1 MFWDNLKAFESRYP
15 EKRLFWAL
23 FTLSS
28 LKYARYSCVV
38 RGKNHRKTSRLRN
51 PVLDTLRLMWSEC
64 DADKIIILGEDTL
77 PKDFLPE
84 CEMMHRVI
92 ENAIEERKKYGENEL
107 TYVVVK

>member
-1 MFWDNLKAFESRYP
+1 
-15 EKRLFWAL
+15 
-23 FTLSS
+23 
-28 LKYARYSCVV
+28 
-38 RGKNHRKTSRLRN
+38 
-51 PVLDTLRLMWSEC
+51 MWSEC

-92 ENAIEERKKYGENEL
+92 EDAAEERKKYSENEL